1 MGDGPVT
8 SFEEPPEPKPTGI
21 PNPDPTV
28 PAERA
33 LGRGSW
39 ETAGNLLGETMMSL
53 FGFSLDTPSV
63 MSETL
68 YDGTSNPCS
77 PTAFRALS
85 VTEESLPPPSNPCL
99 PPASNPCSPPG
110 SRAPS
115 DHEEAPVP
123 VEDDRTEL
131 VAQQWALRA
140 RRSRSSGAAYPG
152 KSIASKRLRPFV

>member
-8 SFEEPPEPKPTGI
+8 SCEESPEPKPTDI
-21 PNPDPTV
+21 PNPEPTV
-28 PAERA
+28 PAESA

-39 ETAGNLLGETMMSL
+39 EETAGNLLGETMMSL

-68 YDGTSNPCS
+68 DDGAPTMMSLFGFSLDTPSVMSETLYDGTPNPCS
-77 PTAFRALS
+77 PTASRALS
-85 VTEESLPPPSNPCL
+85 VTEESLFPASNPCS

-115 DHEEAPVP
+115 DHGETPVPEAPVP
-123 VEDDRTEL
+123 VGDDRTEL
-131 VAQQWALRA
+131 VR
-140 RRSRSSGAAYPG
+140 
-152 KSIASKRLRPFV
+152 